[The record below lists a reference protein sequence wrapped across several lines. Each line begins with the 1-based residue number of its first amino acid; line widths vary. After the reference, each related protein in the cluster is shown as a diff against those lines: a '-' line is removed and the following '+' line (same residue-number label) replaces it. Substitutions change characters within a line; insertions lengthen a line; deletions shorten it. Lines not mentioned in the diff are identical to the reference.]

1 MRRRGI
7 LAAIPLALT
16 LALAGCGAS
25 DAGGSDVA
33 SVSSGKPAAAASA
46 SASVDP
52 QAKGLKFAQC
62 MREHGIPMD
71 DPEPGKGVMLKMDK
85 SISPETAQKAQEA
98 CKEYAPSGGGPGGKV
113 DPKMA
118 EQLRKFSQCMRD
130 NGVEA
135 FPDPDGGALRMTGEA
150 GDDPDFKAA
159 QDKCSKEFL
168 PQMGQGGS

>member
-16 LALAGCGAS
+16 LALAGCGAN

-33 SVSSGKPAAAASA
+33 SVSTGKPAAAPSA
-46 SASVDP
+46 SASVDR
-52 QAKGLKFAQC
+52 AGMGLKFAQC
-62 MREHGIPMD
+62 MRENGVPMD

-98 CKEYAPSGGGPGGKV
+98 CKEYAPTGGGPDGKA
-113 DPKMA
+113 DPKRA
-118 EQLRKFSQCMRD
+118 ESMRKFAQCMRD
-130 NGVEA
+130 NGVES
-135 FPDPDGGALRMTGEA
+135 FPDPEGAGLRVTGET

-159 QDKCSKEFL
+159 QEKCSKEFL
-168 PQMGQGGS
+168 PEMGQGGS

>member
-1 MRRRGI
+1 MRRGI
-7 LAAIPLALT
+7 LAAIPLALA
-16 LALAGCGAS
+16 LALTGCGA
-25 DAGGSDVA
+25 DEGGGADVA
-33 SVSSGKPAAAASA
+33 SLSSGKPAAAASA

-62 MREHGIPMD
+62 MRENGVPMD

-98 CKEYAPSGGGPGGKV
+98 CKQYAPTGVGPNGG
-113 DPKMA
+113 DPKRT
-118 EQLRKFSQCMRD
+118 EQMRKFSQCMRD

-135 FPDPDGGALRMTGEA
+135 FPDPDGGALRMTGEV

-159 QDKCSKEFL
+159 QEKCSKEFL
-168 PQMGQGGS
+168 PEAGQGGS